1 MKKVIA
7 LLLAVLMLASLA
19 ACSSTPANADAATP
33 AETGTTPSADT
44 TDTADTPETKDETPA
59 AAGDVTIRMWTFL
72 DPTNTSNGR
81 SIALQKMIDR
91 FEEENPGV
99 KVVVEPQQWDT
110 MTGKFMA
117 AATTGEAP
125 DIMWCA
131 RDELFGVLNAGH
143 AAAHFPAGHSSF
155 LYPLLQP
162 L

>member
-44 TDTADTPETKDETPA
+44 TDTADTTETKDETPA

-99 KVVVEPQQWDT
+99 
-110 MTGKFMA
+110 TGIKASIIVLSPRFAWVCCCTFAKPPANITFTPA
-117 AATTGEAP
+117 ASNSVPSA
-125 DIMWCA
+125 
-131 RDELFGVLNAGH
+131 
-143 AAAHFPAGHSSF
+143 
-155 LYPLLQP
+155 
-162 L
+162 

>member
-44 TDTADTPETKDETPA
+44 ADTTETKDATPA

-91 FEEENPGV
+91 FEAENPGV

-131 RDELFGVLNAGH
+131 RDELFGVLNAG
-143 AAAHFPAGHSSF
+143 
-155 LYPLLQP
+155 LL
-162 L
+162 